1 MSGAQSD
8 HAQKAGKDRDM
19 SATVAVSISWN
30 AMPTGVARNAFDLPH
45 AGDRIGNVHRKY
57 AINSRERRN
66 KISAVMGPVL
76 ARTYYLAVGQM
87 THTCCAKL

>member
-30 AMPTGVARNAFDLPH
+30 AMLTGLP
-45 AGDRIGNVHRKY
+45 GMRSSTRM
-57 AINSRERRN
+57 RE
-66 KISAVMGPVL
+66 IV
-76 ARTYYLAVGQM
+76 
-87 THTCCAKL
+87 